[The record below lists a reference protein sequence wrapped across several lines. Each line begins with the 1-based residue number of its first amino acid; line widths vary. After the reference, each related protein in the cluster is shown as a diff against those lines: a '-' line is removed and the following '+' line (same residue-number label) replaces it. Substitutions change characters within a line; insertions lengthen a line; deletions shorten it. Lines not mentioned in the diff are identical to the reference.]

1 VTLAQRFFDDGRR
14 RITEAWKRLPARLRA
29 LEPKSRLEWV
39 SSAVVLWVFLAW
51 FISWYRGNHEV
62 LWDPMLQP
70 DDART
75 ALFPFHR
82 YDTGSPLADDP
93 IANEM
98 LEYQPYAHRL
108 LFRVTVPFMGLLA
121 ATKIVQAFLLV
132 VIAFGGV
139 VLATSRRAGL
149 GAGLLFT
156 FLFIHDISVQERVL
170 GGLPRGFGFPV
181 CALWLAGAL
190 AHRNWARYAAA
201 VIAALTYPTGLAM
214 VLGAEGVYALR
225 SFGRPGW
232 ATLWRRVRRF
242 GILVLACVA
251 LFSPAILFGM
261 SDGGPIHT
269 LQQAREEPAFG
280 KTGRLRVL
288 PFEEPSKAFGE
299 ALLET
304 FRPLGTSPVPA
315 AKEIVEAHEAEIEV
329 ALVAL
334 LLLLAFLRFTPP
346 LTPVAAFL
354 VSSLTLYA
362 LSRGFA
368 FKLYSPERYYSIGMR
383 VVGLGLTAG
392 TLGFLL
398 PKLTFGL
405 RQPLRAFAAA
415 ATIGLLWM
423 GLGNG
428 VRDPQMG
435 YDVDYRRDEKLWDFI
450 KTMPL
455 DTRIATHLLDGDNI
469 PLFGQRANNGG
480 FETLQPWLT
489 KSWARQ
495 KGRAEDTLRA
505 LYATRREDVIAF
517 AKKYRVTHF
526 MVNDARYRDDFV
538 ARARSVEPLTT
549 FTRNLLSGRQRAELV
564 LASPPP
570 EAVVFRYGAKRI
582 VSVAALER
590 AWNSAPTD

>member
-1 VTLAQRFFDDGRR
+1 VSLLRTSLDVTRD
-14 RITEAWKRLPARLRA
+14 RIVASFRGLPARLRA

-39 SSAVVLWVFLAW
+39 SSAAVLWVFLAW
-51 FISWYRGNHEV
+51 FLSWYRGNHEV

-82 YDTGSPLADDP
+82 YDAGSPLADDP

-108 LFRVTVPFMGLLA
+108 LFRLTVPFVGLLA
-121 ATKIVQAFLLV
+121 ATKIVQALLFV
-132 VIAFGGV
+132 VIALGGL

-156 FLFIHDISVQERVL
+156 FLFLHDISVQERVL

-190 AHRNWARYAAA
+190 SHRLWVRHTAA

-214 VLGAEGVYALR
+214 VLGAEGVYAVRGLA
-225 SFGRPGW
+225 RPGW

-242 GILVLACVA
+242 GILVAACAA
-251 LFSPAILFGM
+251 LLSPAILFGM

-269 LQQAREEPAFG
+269 LEQAQAEPAFG
-280 KTGRLRVL
+280 KSGRLRVL
-288 PFEEPSKAFGE
+288 PFDEPSKAFGD
-299 ALLET
+299 ALLDT
-304 FRPLGTSPVPA
+304 FRPLGTSPTPA
-315 AKEIVEAHEAEIEV
+315 FKEFVEAHEAEIEV
-329 ALVAL
+329 ALIA
-334 LLLLAFLRFTPP
+334 LLLAFVFLRATAAP
-346 LTPVAAFL
+346 TPVAAFL
-354 VSSLTLYA
+354 IASLTLYA

-368 FKLYSPERYYSIGMR
+368 FKLYSPERYYSVGMR
-383 VVGLGLTAG
+383 VVGLGLVAASI
-392 TLGFLL
+392 GFVAPRLAL
-398 PKLTFGL
+398 GL
-405 RQPLRAFAAA
+405 RQPLRAFAATA
-415 ATIGLLWM
+415 VIGLMWM

-428 VRDPQMG
+428 VREPQMG
-435 YDVDYRRDEKLWDFI
+435 YDVDYRRDEKLWDYI
-450 KTMPL
+450 RTMPL

-495 KGRAEDTLRA
+495 KARAEDTFRA
-505 LYATRREDVIAF
+505 LYATQREEVIAF

-526 MVNDARYRDDFV
+526 MVNDTRYREDFV
-538 ARARSVEPLTT
+538 ARARSVEPLST
-549 FTRNLLSGRQRAELV
+549 FTRNLLSGRQRSAFV
-564 LASPPP
+564 LANPPP
-570 EAVVFRYGAKRI
+570 EAVVFRYGNKKI
-582 VSVAALER
+582 VSVAALEN
-590 AWNSAPTD
+590 AWGLK

>member
-1 VTLAQRFFDDGRR
+1 MVASFRG
-14 RITEAWKRLPARLRA
+14 LPARLRA

-39 SSAVVLWVFLAW
+39 ASAAVLWVFLSW
-51 FISWYRGNHEV
+51 FLSWYRGNHDV

-82 YDTGSPLADDP
+82 YDAGSPLADDP

-108 LFRVTVPFMGLLA
+108 LFRITVPFVGLLA
-121 ATKIVQAFLLV
+121 ATKIVQALLFS
-132 VIAFGGV
+132 VIAFGGI

-190 AHRNWARYAAA
+190 SRRTWVRHTAA

-214 VLGAEGVYALR
+214 VIGAEGVYAVRGLA
-225 SFGRPGW
+225 RPGW
-232 ATLWRRVRRF
+232 ATLLRRLRRF
-242 GILVLACVA
+242 GILVAACAA
-251 LFSPAILFGM
+251 LLSPAILFGM

-269 LQQAREEPAFG
+269 LEQANAEPAFG
-280 KTGRLRVL
+280 KSGRLRVL
-288 PFEEPSKAFGE
+288 PFDEPSKAFGD
-299 ALLET
+299 ALLDT
-304 FRPLGTSPVPA
+304 FRPLGTSPTPA
-315 AKEIVEAHEAEIEV
+315 FKEFVEAHEAEIQV
-329 ALVAL
+329 ALIA
-334 LLLLAFLRFTPP
+334 LLLAFVFLRAAAAP
-346 LTPVAAFL
+346 TPVAAFL
-354 VSSLTLYA
+354 IASLTLYA

-383 VVGLGLTAG
+383 VVGLGLVAA
-392 TLGFLL
+392 TLGFVAPRLAL
-398 PKLTFGL
+398 GL
-405 RQPLRAFAAA
+405 RQPLRAFVATAA
-415 ATIGLLWM
+415 IGLMWM

-428 VRDPQMG
+428 VREPQMG

-450 KTMPL
+450 RTMPL

-469 PLFGQRANNGG
+469 PLFGQRANTGG

-495 KGRAEDTLRA
+495 KARAEDTFRA
-505 LYATRREDVIAF
+505 LYATQREDVLAF

-526 MVNDARYRDDFV
+526 MVNESRYRDDFV

-549 FTRNLLSGRQRAELV
+549 FTRTLLSGRQRADFV
-564 LASPPP
+564 LANPPP
-570 EAVVFRYGAKRI
+570 EAVIFRYGNKKI

-590 AWNSAPTD
+590 AWGLK

>member
-1 VTLAQRFFDDGRR
+1 MTIVNAFFEKSRR
-14 RITEAWKRLPARLRA
+14 RIVAAVKSLPGRLRT
-29 LEPKSRLEWV
+29 LEPKTRLEWV
-39 SSAVVLWVFLAW
+39 SAALVLWIFCSWFL
-51 FISWYRGNHEV
+51 SWYRGNSDV

-82 YDTGSPLADDP
+82 YDTDSPLADDP

-108 LFRVTVPFMGLLA
+108 LFRFTVPFVGLLA
-121 ATKIVQAFLLV
+121 ATKIVQAVLFLVIV
-132 VIAFGGV
+132 VGGV

-156 FLFIHDISVQERVL
+156 FLFLHDISVQERVL

-181 CALWLAGAL
+181 CGLWLAGAL
-190 AHRNWARYAAA
+190 AHRPRVRYAAA

-214 VLGAEGVYALR
+214 VLGAEGVYAVRAL
-225 SFGRPGW
+225 GRPGW
-232 ATLWRRVRRF
+232 ATLLRRLRRF

-251 LFSPAILFGM
+251 LLTPAIFFGM

-269 LQQAREEPAFG
+269 LEQAQAEPAFG
-280 KTGRLRVL
+280 KTGRLRIL

-299 ALLET
+299 ALLDT
-304 FRPLGTSPVPA
+304 FRPLGTSPTPSFFSF
-315 AKEIVEAHEAEIEV
+315 VEAHEAEIEV
-329 ALVAL
+329 SLVAL
-334 LLLLAFLRFTPP
+334 LVLLVFLRLSAPP
-346 LTPVAAFL
+346 TAVAAFL
-354 VSSLTLYA
+354 VSSLVLYA

-383 VVGLGLTAG
+383 VVGLGLATA
-392 TLGFLL
+392 TLGFIAPRL
-398 PKLTFGL
+398 PLAI
-405 RQPLRAFAAA
+405 RQPFRSLVCAAA
-415 ATIGLLWM
+415 IGLMWL

-428 VRDPQMG
+428 VREPHMG
-435 YDVDYRRDEKLWDFI
+435 YDIDYRRDAKLWDFI
-450 KTMPL
+450 RTMPL

-489 KSWARQ
+489 LSWARQ
-495 KGRAEDTLRA
+495 KARAEDTFRA
-505 LYATRREDVIAF
+505 LYATRREDVIAY

-526 MVNDARYRDDFV
+526 MLNENRYREDFT
-538 ARARSVEPLTT
+538 ARAKSIEPLST
-549 FTRNLLSGRQRAELV
+549 FTRTLLNGRRRDDLV
-564 LASPPP
+564 LAAVPP
-570 EAVVFRYGAKRI
+570 ETIIFRYGNKRI
-582 VSVAALER
+582 VSVAALEK
-590 AWNSAPTD
+590 AWNLE